1 MTLANLKNQVIDLPV
16 PTGKTAL
23 MQYLQTLVLRGNAHW
38 VGGVVSPSKLGG
50 LVAKFAAQYPIT
62 RSERGRTYDHSR
74 GRASVH
80 FVAFSTTGGVAWW
93 LLSSEGKGGLND
105 SNSPDHRVK
114 RHAMQADGHIVFDD
128 YVLLYAHKQDARVLV
143 DAKTGRERR
152 VIKDCSTWT
161 WKLTASALGQITT
174 IIAREVAAL
183 NFGNDAPNQ
192 MSGLRGLL
200 AFQRRRPLF
209 SGVRTQVI
217 QLHRQAESQWGLVRL
232 KWASEHQQLV
242 AALCEGAGQLSS
254 LREVTSTLLPTMGRF
269 KIFGSTRV
277 ADLAE
282 GVRPL
287 DDAVVPAAKLK
298 RPVAGAGES
307 RSAAASGRR
316 TPGDPLVAAEI
327 AMRTAARALLVE
339 AGRLRAS
346 GLRLTNMRSTNTN
359 LSSCEHAL
367 DRLQARAN
375 SLRGDAFQT
384 FENACKEA
392 QLMVAMKR
400 RSAGRT
406 GVAASDAAEHEVFD
420 SSQRRQL
427 MPSR

>member
-1 MTLANLKNQVIDLPV
+1 MPLANSQNQVLSLPV

-23 MQYLQTLVLRGNAHW
+23 MQYLQTLVLRGNGHW

-50 LVAKFAAQYPIT
+50 LAAKFAAQYPIT

-128 YVLLYAHKQDARVLV
+128 YVLLYAHKQSARVLV
-143 DAKTGRERR
+143 DSKTGRERR
-152 VIKDCSTWT
+152 VIKNCSTWT

-174 IIAREVAAL
+174 SIAREVAAL
-183 NFGNDAPNQ
+183 NYGNDVPNQ
-192 MSGLRGLL
+192 MTGLRGLL

-217 QLHRQAESQWGLVRL
+217 QLHRDAESQWGLVRL
-232 KWASEHQQLV
+232 KWASEHRQLV
-242 AALCEGAGQLSS
+242 ASLGEGAGQLRP

-269 KIFGSTRV
+269 KVFGSTRV

-282 GVRPL
+282 GVRPV
-287 DDAVVPAAKLK
+287 DDVVVPPAKLK
-298 RPVAGAGES
+298 RPVAGACRN
-307 RSAAASGRR
+307 RSTAPSGGR
-316 TPGDPLVAAEI
+316 TQPGDPLVAAEI
-327 AMRTAARALLVE
+327 AMRAAARALLVE

-346 GLRLTNMRSTNTN
+346 GLKLSNMRSTNTD
-359 LSSCEHAL
+359 LSLCEHAL

-375 SLRGDAFQT
+375 SLRGDAVQT

-400 RSAGRT
+400 RSTGRARVAVPDAGNRE
-406 GVAASDAAEHEVFD
+406 VADL
-420 SSQRRQL
+420 Q
-427 MPSR
+427 

>member
-1 MTLANLKNQVIDLPV
+1 MPLANSQNQVLGLPV
-16 PTGKTAL
+16 PTSKTAL

-38 VGGVVSPSKLGG
+38 VGGVASPSKLGG
-50 LVAKFAAQYPIT
+50 LAAKFAAHYPIM

-80 FVAFSTTGGVAWW
+80 FVAFSTTVGVAWW

-105 SNSPDHRVK
+105 SDSPDHRVK

-128 YVLLYAHKQDARVLV
+128 YVLLYAHKQNARVLV

-161 WKLTASALGQITT
+161 WKLTASALSQITT
-174 IIAREVAAL
+174 SIAREVAAL
-183 NFGNDAPNQ
+183 NYGNDAPNQ
-192 MSGLRGLL
+192 MTGIRGLL

-217 QLHRQAESQWGLVRL
+217 QLHREAESQWGLVRL
-232 KWASEHQQLV
+232 KWASEHRQLV
-242 AALCEGAGQLSS
+242 ASLGDGAGQLRS
-254 LREVTSTLLPTMGRF
+254 LSEVTSTLLPTMGRF
-269 KIFGSTRV
+269 KVFGSTRV
-277 ADLAE
+277 ADLVE
-282 GVRPL
+282 GVRPV
-287 DDAVVPAAKLK
+287 DNVVVPAARLK
-298 RPVAGAGES
+298 GPVAGARRN
-307 RSAAASGRR
+307 RSTAPSGRS
-316 TPGDPLVAAEI
+316 TQPGDLLVAAEI
-327 AMRTAARALLVE
+327 AIRSAARALLVE

-346 GLRLTNMRSTNTN
+346 GLKLTNMRSTNTD
-359 LSSCEHAL
+359 LSLCEHAL

-375 SLRGDAFQT
+375 SLRGDAVQT

-400 RSAGRT
+400 RAAGRA
-406 GVAASDAAEHEVFD
+406 GVAVPVAADQEVSDL
-420 SSQRRQL
+420 Q
-427 MPSR
+427 